1 MNPQND
7 VVVYIDCSKL
17 NQKNYPMLCQLPE
30 ILKDSGEIGE
40 FELDVF
46 NVKVKNLNTYE
57 KELIVCK
64 TK

>member
-1 MNPQND
+1 
-7 VVVYIDCSKL
+7 
-17 NQKNYPMLCQLPE
+17 MLCQLPE
-30 ILKDSGEIGE
+30 ILQDSGEIGE

>member
-1 MNPQND
+1 M
-7 VVVYIDCSKL
+7 VVHIDCSKL
-17 NQKNYPMLCQLPE
+17 NQKNYPMLCRLSE
-30 ILKDSGEIGE
+30 ILEQQGEIGE

-46 NVKVKNLNTYE
+46 SVKVTNLNTYE